1 MAPRWRILAALT
13 LARASMGFQF
23 QSVASAAPFLAADLG
38 LDKTQLGWLIGLYL
52 LPGVVIALPGGL
64 LGARFGDK
72 RVTLAGLGL
81 MIVGGLWLAVAGSF
95 AEANAARLVS
105 GVGAVVLNVLLAKMV
120 ADWFEDRERV
130 LAMSI
135 LINSWPI
142 GIGIALVLLGALAE
156 LRGWHWA
163 IVSTALFATLG
174 FAAVLTA
181 YSAPAKSPSPSV
193 SGTGIGVLTGREW
206 RLLVLAS
213 LPWVL
218 YNAAYQI
225 VVSFLPFFFLESG
238 LSVTRAGAL
247 TAANTVL
254 FVLSVQAGGIILKRA
269 THPDR
274 ICYAAIIGWSAT
286 LLLLSGESAP
296 MAWIVLGGLL
306 GGLPAGAFVTLPTEF
321 LRAESRGAGMGVFFT
336 IYYVGCAI
344 LPSVAGALYDLSGSA
359 RATLWLAAFVALAC
373 FPAQL
378 AFRRALE
385 LARR

>member
-1 MAPRWRILAALT
+1 MAPRWRILGALT

-23 QSVASAAPFLAADLG
+23 QSVASAAPFLAPELG

-81 MIVGGLWLAVAGSF
+81 MIVGGLWLAVAGSLP
-95 AEANAARLVS
+95 EANAARLVS
-105 GVGAVVLNVLLAKMV
+105 GVGAVGLNVLLAKMV

-135 LINSWPI
+135 LVNSWPI
-142 GIGIALVLLGALAE
+142 GIGIALLLLGPLAE

-163 IVSTALFATLG
+163 ISSTAIFATLG
-174 FAAVLTA
+174 FAAVLIA
-181 YSAPAKSPSPSV
+181 YSAPPKGPSPGV

-206 RLLVLAS
+206 RLLALAS

-225 VVSFLPFFFLESG
+225 VVSFLPFLFLESG
-238 LSVTRAGAL
+238 LSVARAGAL

-254 FVLSVQAGGIILKRA
+254 FVLSVQAGGIVLKRA
-269 THPDR
+269 RRPDR
-274 ICYAAIIGWSAT
+274 ICYAAIVGWSAT

-306 GGLPAGAFVTLPTEF
+306 GGLPAGAFVTLPAEV

-336 IYYVGCAI
+336 VYYVGCAI
-344 LPSVAGALYDLSGSA
+344 LPSAAGALYDHSGSA
-359 RATLWLAAFVALAC
+359 RATLWMAASLALAC
-373 FPAQL
+373 FPAQFV
-378 AFRRALE
+378 FRRALK
-385 LARR
+385 LTRP